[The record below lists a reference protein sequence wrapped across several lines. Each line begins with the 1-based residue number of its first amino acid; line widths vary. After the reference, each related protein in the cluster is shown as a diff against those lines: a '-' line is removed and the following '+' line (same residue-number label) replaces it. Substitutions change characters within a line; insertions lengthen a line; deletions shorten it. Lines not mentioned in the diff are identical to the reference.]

1 MARADYA
8 CGLVKRAIAMVFA
21 AGMLAACSTG
31 GVSARRSPSPT
42 ARSGAITATAT
53 ANASLAPPVSS
64 PPPAPPALPAP
75 SPSPSAT
82 APDPFALARSLRYP
96 TAEALAA
103 ALANAE
109 TTIRSGTA
117 SGAQLA
123 GRGQAEGAAYHQ
135 LAEQP
140 EWRAT
145 VLALLPER
153 LRPIAQANLAASDE
167 LKVLNQPRD
176 TLPAWRILAPAP
188 EADLKAD
195 YLEAQSLSGI
205 PWQYLAAINLVE
217 SRMGRIRGLSSGG
230 AEGPMQFIAA
240 TWAYYGHGGDVNNP
254 HDAILGA
261 GRFLADHGGPA
272 DMAKALYGYNPS
284 SHYVQAIT
292 IYAQQIQA
300 DPHALDGYYNWQ
312 VYYGT
317 LTRGDALLPV
327 GYGS

>member
-1 MARADYA
+1 MSWRIQVLAL
-8 CGLVKRAIAMVFA
+8 GFA
-21 AGMLAACSTG
+21 AGLLPACHAAT
-31 GVSARRSPSPT
+31 VSARRTPARRTPSPT
-42 ARSGAITATAT
+42 VGAGTATAPSMAPST
-53 ANASLAPPVSS
+53 APS
-64 PPPAPPALPAP
+64 PPPLPSPSVEAP
-75 SPSPSAT
+75 SPSPDT
-82 APDPFALARSLRYP
+82 DPFALARSLRYP
-96 TAEALAA
+96 TPEALAT

-109 TTIRSGTA
+109 TTIRSGGA
-117 SGAQLA
+117 SGAQLVTL
-123 GRGQAEGAAYHQ
+123 GEAEDAAYHQ

-140 EWRAT
+140 DWRST
-145 VLALLPER
+145 VLAQLPQR
-153 LRPIAQANLAASDE
+153 LQPIAQANLNASDQ
-167 LKVLNQPRD
+167 LDALNEPRD

-195 YLEAQSLSGI
+195 YLEAQTASGI

-230 AEGPMQFIAA
+230 AEGPMQFIPA
-240 TWAYYGHGGDVNNP
+240 TWAYYGKGGDVNNP

-272 DMAKALYGYNPS
+272 DMARALYAYNPS

-292 IYAQQIQA
+292 IYAQQIEA

-312 VYYGT
+312 VYFGT
-317 LTRGDALLPV
+317 LTRGDALLTV